1 MKISNKPAGTQLP
14 TTDAASANSQ
24 ANKAGRAGAGGV
36 DAILTKSTGKSSGA
50 ANSTRVDVSERGQQV
65 KKAKDLASK
74 DLNSVDEAKVARLQ
88 KMIDDGNYKVDA
100 EALADRIVSE
110 HLNMPS

>member
-14 TTDAASANSQ
+14 TTDAASTSRL
-24 ANKAGRAGAGGV
+24 NKGGAAGA
-36 DAILTKSTGKSSGA
+36 DAILTKSAKSGGV
-50 ANSTRVDVSERGQQV
+50 ANSTKVDVSERAQQI
-65 KKAKDLASK
+65 KKAKDIASK

-88 KMIDDGNYKVDA
+88 KMIDEGKYKVDA
-100 EALADRIVSE
+100 EALADRLVDE